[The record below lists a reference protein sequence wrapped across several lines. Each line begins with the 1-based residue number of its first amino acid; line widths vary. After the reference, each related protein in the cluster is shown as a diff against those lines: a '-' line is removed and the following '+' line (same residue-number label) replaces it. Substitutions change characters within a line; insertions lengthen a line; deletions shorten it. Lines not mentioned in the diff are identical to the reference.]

1 MCPLFTREPIN
12 WACFC
17 LFAWKTEFGFIFYL
31 STLGHKRINTPTD
44 SSLFFFTGAI
54 ISKEAT
60 ATISAKP
67 QLRNTQAE
75 LTKLVPTALRIKRDQ
90 PKNKAKLR
98 PPGAGP
104 ETVES
109 IPQQVS
115 QPRVAETGTKDDAY
129 AIFMKEM
136 QGLL

>member
-1 MCPLFTREPIN
+1 MEELKLYITV
-12 WACFC
+12 
-17 LFAWKTEFGFIFYL
+17 
-31 STLGHKRINTPTD
+31 
-44 SSLFFFTGAI
+44 LFFFFKTGAT

-75 LTKLVPTALRIKRDQ
+75 LTKLVPTALRVKREQ
-90 PKNKAKLR
+90 PKSKTKLR
-98 PPGAGP
+98 PPGAVP
-104 ETVES
+104 EIVES

-115 QPRVAETGTKDDAY
+115 QPKVAETGTKDDAY
-129 AIFMKEM
+129 ALFMKEM

>member
-1 MCPLFTREPIN
+1 MILNLLFS
-12 WACFC
+12 F
-17 LFAWKTEFGFIFYL
+17 LG
-31 STLGHKRINTPTD
+31 ST
-44 SSLFFFTGAI
+44 
-54 ISKEAT
+54 ISKEGT

-98 PPGAGP
+98 SSGVAQ
-104 ETVES
+104 ETVDS

-115 QPRVAETGTKDDAY
+115 QPKVAETATKDDAY
-129 AIFMKEM
+129 ALFMKEM

>member
-1 MCPLFTREPIN
+1 MAKPT
-12 WACFC
+12 
-17 LFAWKTEFGFIFYL
+17 
-31 STLGHKRINTPTD
+31 TD
-44 SSLFFFTGAI
+44 SGKGKWTSHVLLLLQSFFHHVLVLFETCGFPLELISPFLLNLTGAT

-75 LTKLVPTALRIKRDQ
+75 LTKLVPTALRVKRDQ
-90 PKNKAKLR
+90 PKNKPKLR

-104 ETVES
+104 EAVES

-129 AIFMKEM
+129 ALFMKEM
-136 QGLL
+136 EGFL

>member
-1 MCPLFTREPIN
+1 MNACITRTFLSFPLN
-12 WACFC
+12 
-17 LFAWKTEFGFIFYL
+17 FA
-31 STLGHKRINTPTD
+31 
-44 SSLFFFTGAI
+44 GAT

-75 LTKLVPTALRIKRDQ
+75 LTKLIPTALRVKRDQ
-90 PKNKAKLR
+90 PKSKTKLR
-98 PPGAGP
+98 ATGAGQ
-104 ETVES
+104 ETAEN

-115 QPRVAETGTKDDAY
+115 QPKVAETGTKDDAY
-129 AIFMKEM
+129 ALFMKEM

>member
-1 MCPLFTREPIN
+1 M
-12 WACFC
+12 AVVCFQFYPVC
-17 LFAWKTEFGFIFYL
+17 SFGKFISFGPGTVR
-31 STLGHKRINTPTD
+31 SEWVNRG
-44 SSLFFFTGAI
+44 FFFTFNQTGAT

-75 LTKLVPTALRIKRDQ
+75 LTKLVPTALRVKREQ

-98 PPGAGP
+98 PSGIAS
-104 ETVES
+104 ETVD
-109 IPQQVS
+109 IVS
-115 QPRVAETGTKDDAY
+115 HNVTQTKAAETGTKDDAY
-129 AIFMKEM
+129 ALFMKEM

>member
-1 MCPLFTREPIN
+1 MLNHTIRCIYSPDRLVVQI
-12 WACFC
+12 
-17 LFAWKTEFGFIFYL
+17 TERVHFIFF
-31 STLGHKRINTPTD
+31 
-44 SSLFFFTGAI
+44 FFFTGAT

-75 LTKLVPTALRIKRDQ
+75 LTKLVPTALRVKRDQ
-90 PKNKAKLR
+90 PKSKSKLR

-104 ETVES
+104 ETVET

-115 QPRVAETGTKDDAY
+115 QPKVAETGTKDDAY
-129 AIFMKEM
+129 ALFMKEM

>member
-1 MCPLFTREPIN
+1 MIQ
-12 WACFC
+12 
-17 LFAWKTEFGFIFYL
+17 
-31 STLGHKRINTPTD
+31 TLQFSFP
-44 SSLFFFTGAI
+44 GAT
-54 ISKEAT
+54 ISKEGT

-98 PPGAGP
+98 SSGVAQ
-104 ETVES
+104 ETVDS
-109 IPQQVS
+109 IPQVS
-115 QPRVAETGTKDDAY
+115 QPKVAETATKDDAY
-129 AIFMKEM
+129 ALFMKEM

>member
-1 MCPLFTREPIN
+1 MVHYSALI
-12 WACFC
+12 ACDESLDF
-17 LFAWKTEFGFIFYL
+17 FGCFYL
-31 STLGHKRINTPTD
+31 EC
-44 SSLFFFTGAI
+44 FFNENFSISFTGAT

-75 LTKLVPTALRIKRDQ
+75 LTKLVPTALRVKRDQ

-98 PPGAGP
+98 PTGAGQ
-104 ETVES
+104 ETLDSV
-109 IPQQVS
+109 PQVS
-115 QPRVAETGTKDDAY
+115 QPKVAETATKDDAY
-129 AIFMKEM
+129 ALFMKEM